1 MTAPHVV
8 VIGDAM
14 LDRTIDGTSDRLC
27 PDAPVP
33 VLDVQ
38 ALRETPG
45 GAGLAAL
52 MAAESRCRVTL
63 VAPIADDAAGRRLT
77 GLLAG
82 RVHVLPCGHQ
92 GPTRTKTRI
101 RSGGQWLA
109 RLDEGGP
116 GEPTTV
122 PIAAIDTVLETAD
135 AVLVSDYGAG
145 ITRHAHVRSALSAAA
160 RRSPVVWD
168 PHPRGAPPAPG
179 TSLATPNLSEART
192 ALAGTPGEAIARTAS
207 PEVIADLL
215 ARRWPV
221 RAVSVTA
228 GAAGA
233 FLAIAG
239 DDVRYLPAV
248 PAPGG
253 DPCGAGDRF
262 AASATVAL
270 AHRELLSEAV
280 ARGVADA
287 SDWVATA
294 GRCGVAVPPTPAG
307 GPSARPLDAA
317 REHDVADLARQLRAG
332 GRTLVATG
340 GCFDIVH
347 AGHIATLQAARRL
360 GDALVVLVN
369 SDSSVRRLK
378 GPDRPLVAQN
388 DRARVLQAFDC
399 VDAVLVFDEDDPRR
413 ALAALRP
420 DVWVKGGDYG
430 GTDLP
435 EGDLVASYGGSTVL
449 VPYLSGRSTTT
460 IIERTRTSN
469 PTDDL
474 ESSR

>member
-1 MTAPHVV
+1 MNRTHLV

-14 LDRTIDGTSDRLC
+14 LDRTVDGTSDRLC

-38 ALRETPG
+38 GMLETAG

-52 MAAESRCRVTL
+52 MCAESGCRVTL
-63 VAPIADDAAGRRLT
+63 VAPIATDPAGRQLT
-77 GLLAG
+77 ALLAE
-82 RVHVLPCGHQ
+82 RVSVLACGHD

-101 RSGGQWLA
+101 RSGGQPLV

-116 GEPTTV
+116 GIPTTV
-122 PIAAIDTVLETAD
+122 PAALEAALDTAD
-135 AVLVSDYGAG
+135 AILVSDYGAG
-145 ITRHAHVRSALSAAA
+145 LTHDTRLRSAITAAA
-160 RRSPVVWD
+160 GRAPVVWD
-168 PHPRGAPPAPG
+168 PHPRGAPPTPG
-179 TSLATPNLSEART
+179 TTLATPNLSEARG
-192 ALAGTPGEAIARTAS
+192 ALAGRTGDAAARTAP

-215 ARRWPV
+215 AGRWPV

-233 FLAIAG
+233 FLAVAG
-239 DDVRYLPAV
+239 EDVRYLPAV
-248 PAPGG
+248 AVPGG

-262 AASATVAL
+262 AASAAVAL

-287 SDWVATA
+287 SNWVAGA
-294 GRCGVAVPPTPAG
+294 GRRGPHSSPAPDG

-317 REHDVADLARQLRAG
+317 RGHDVAGLARQLRAG

-347 AGHIATLQAARRL
+347 AGHVATLQAARRL

-378 GPDRPLVAQN
+378 GPDRPLVSQD

-399 VDAVLVFDEDDPRR
+399 VDAVVVFDDEDPRR
-413 ALAALRP
+413 VLAALRP

-430 GTDLP
+430 GTTLP

-460 IIERTRTSN
+460 IIERTRASN
-469 PTDDL
+469 PTADL
-474 ESSR
+474 EPHR

>member
-8 VIGDAM
+8 VMGDAM
-14 LDRTIDGTSDRLC
+14 LDLTIDGTSDRLC

-52 MAAESRCRVTL
+52 MLTESRCRVTL
-63 VAPIADDAAGRRLT
+63 VAPIADDPAGRRLT

-82 RVHVLPCGHQ
+82 RVHVLPCGHR

-207 PEVIADLL
+207 PEVIA
-215 ARRWPV
+215 
-221 RAVSVTA
+221 
-228 GAAGA
+228 
-233 FLAIAG
+233 
-239 DDVRYLPAV
+239 
-248 PAPGG
+248 
-253 DPCGAGDRF
+253 
-262 AASATVAL
+262 
-270 AHRELLSEAV
+270 ELLSEAV